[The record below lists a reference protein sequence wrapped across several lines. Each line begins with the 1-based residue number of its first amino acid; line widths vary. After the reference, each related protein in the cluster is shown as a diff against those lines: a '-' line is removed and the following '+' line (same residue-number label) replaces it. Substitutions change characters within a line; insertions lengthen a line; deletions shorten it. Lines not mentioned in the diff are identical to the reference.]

1 MIICFFFQL
10 VSKGSSCRFL
20 FFFFGL
26 GMEGNGGGRVK
37 AKFMMDIKW
46 GFFFFSYRMNI
57 LVR

>member
-1 MIICFFFQL
+1 
-10 VSKGSSCRFL
+10 
-20 FFFFGL
+20 
-26 GMEGNGGGRVK
+26 MEGNGGGRVK